1 MTERI
6 VMINNKIYSLKFGMK
21 SLIVLAENSNLS
33 EPEMRRLQ
41 FFLAIQ
47 NNQVSYEESLELLK
61 ELEKNIDVDSLLSQ
75 VLDISLGANSSG
87 SAIRLSPTL
96 SEQIEELYQKAVG
109 ELGIAPQIF
118 YTMTPHEVALAYQG
132 YLDKKFLEANLQI
145 VAGRKVGDSKATM
158 ISLHGDGV
166 QLSTIAKR
174 NETFDALGI

>member
-21 SLIVLAENSNLS
+21 SLIILAENSNLS
-33 EPEMRRLQ
+33 EQEMRRLQ

-61 ELEKNIDVDSLLSQ
+61 ELEKNMDVDSLLSQ
-75 VLDISLGANSSG
+75 VLDISLGTDSSG
-87 SAIRLSPTL
+87 SATRLSPAL
-96 SEQIEELYQKAVG
+96 SEQVEELYQKAVG

-118 YTMTPHEVALAYQG
+118 YTMTPHEVTSAYRG
-132 YLDKKFLEANLQI
+132 YLDKKLLEANLQI
-145 VAGRKVGDSKATM
+145 IAGRKIGDSKATM
-158 ISLHGDGV
+158 ISLHEDGV

>member
-6 VMINNKIYSLKFGMK
+6 VMINNKIYSLKFGIK
-21 SLIVLAENSNLS
+21 SLIVLAENSSLS
-33 EPEMRRLQ
+33 EREMRRLQ

-75 VLDISLGANSSG
+75 VLDISLGAHSSG
-87 SAIRLSPTL
+87 SAIRQSPAL
-96 SEQIEELYQKAVG
+96 SEQVEELYQKAVG

-118 YTMTPHEVALAYQG
+118 YTMTPHEVTLAYQG
-132 YLDKKFLEANLQI
+132 YLDKKLLEANLQI
-145 VAGRKVGDSKATM
+145 IAGRKVGDSKATM